1 MVRAFDV
8 SGIQTTLFQRIGFLL
23 CQNAYIG
30 VAAFSGAA
38 GVKRGATDRANFRLR
53 CSSPEKVAEEGPF
66 RPVKVPRTLDFDAPL
81 DLASPKSPH

>member
-8 SGIQTTLFQRIGFLL
+8 SGIQTTLFQRVGFLL

-53 CSSPEKVAEEGPF
+53 CSSPIHRCQFALCRGPWEYVV
-66 RPVKVPRTLDFDAPL
+66 R
-81 DLASPKSPH
+81 